1 MNRPSSI
8 QHRLRG
14 LILTFVLLA
23 ALILAAAFSMM
34 ARYNSR
40 YKDLL
45 YNVTTASE
53 FNQDFKAAID
63 LKMYYYLIESQY
75 SDGLPLEEVRA
86 AQQLARDLLSST
98 TEKDSRMAISSV
110 LSLCQNLEEKIY
122 ELRDTGSYDE
132 RQNQLENNIYVLTS
146 LIQEYM
152 YNYLYYEAVHLN
164 ALQAQTGRQ
173 LVADFLLIAACTAL
187 LVLFFSWRDRK
198 SVV

>member
-53 FNQDFKAAID
+53 FNQDFKSSID

-75 SDGLPLEEVRA
+75 SDGITLE
-86 AQQLARDLLSST
+86 
-98 TEKDSRMAISSV
+98 
-110 LSLCQNLEEKIY
+110 
-122 ELRDTGSYDE
+122 
-132 RQNQLENNIYVLTS
+132 
-146 LIQEYM
+146 
-152 YNYLYYEAVHLN
+152 
-164 ALQAQTGRQ
+164 
-173 LVADFLLIAACTAL
+173 
-187 LVLFFSWRDRK
+187 
-198 SVV
+198 